1 MTDRSWLMGWKQLQV
16 CCREKDMTPEDEA
29 TKSRC
34 YRDDLNHLSD
44 ERWLYAVRQ
53 LRGAGWFPSV
63 QEIEC
68 AALSMPA
75 PAVPARLALPE
86 DTRTRD
92 EKRADAKRWLERIR
106 GIVERG
112 DPVPEVE

>member
-1 MTDRSWLMGWKQLQV
+1 MAELVACSKDRDL
-16 CCREKDMTPEDEA
+16 TPETVA
-29 TKSRC
+29 IRSRC
-34 YRDDLNHLSD
+34 YREDLNHLTD

-106 GIVERG
+106 GI
-112 DPVPEVE
+112 